1 MQGAS
6 PPAASASLYGTLAS
20 TTLTLPTQQAE
31 AVKTDTAP
39 PTMDAPVVAAVQA
52 APSGTNP

>member
-31 AVKTDTAP
+31 AVKTDTTP
-39 PTMDAPVVAAVQA
+39 PTMDAPVVHTTV
-52 APSGTNP
+52 TH